1 MSTLRALLYGGFS
14 PTWKVSRVW
23 RSDPDKVLNAP
34 VIKAKIDRRKNPP
47 AERVSWF
54 IEFNKQR
61 HLRQG
66 AENQVRVLAALT
78 ENPGVT
84 TRQLAEVMSCS
95 VTMANNH
102 LQALIKNGQ
111 AYKAKRNLPR
121 GGFQMLYFAIKK

>member
-1 MSTLRALLYGGFS
+1 MSTLRALLYGGDK
-14 PTWKVSRVW
+14 PTWDVSRVW
-23 RSDPDKVLNAP
+23 RSNPDKVLNAP
-34 VIKAKIDRRKNPP
+34 EAPPKVDRRKQSSSD
-47 AERVSWF
+47 RLSWF

-84 TRQLAEVMSCS
+84 TRQLAEVMCCS

-102 LQALIKNGQ
+102 LQALIAKGQ
-111 AYKAKRNLPR
+111 AYKARRSLPR